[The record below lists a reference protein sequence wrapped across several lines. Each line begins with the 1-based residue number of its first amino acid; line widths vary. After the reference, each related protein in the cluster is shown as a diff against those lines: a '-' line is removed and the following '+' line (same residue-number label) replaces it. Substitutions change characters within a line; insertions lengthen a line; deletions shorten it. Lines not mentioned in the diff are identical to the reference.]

1 MSLIYLQVHKPI
13 WSCSCNIFSGRD
25 CRSIARFH
33 IRNPG
38 CPRRADR
45 YHGTKLVCGRGSSGR
60 KRGHPSCIPWN
71 PWNLT
76 VRAGLAASIIAAISC
91 LLPLPL
97 CLPSALSRFL
107 CALLL
112 PANGYL
118 LCLVCM
124 YPLLLFCDADVALL
138 RSFIVTHNFLCQL
151 VALALSRVLWRL
163 LKYVSCWTLN
173 INYCVFEVVTIST
186 KLLSTTLNIIN

>member
-1 MSLIYLQVHKPI
+1 MSVYLKVHEPI
-13 WSCSCNIFSGRD
+13 WSWNCNIFSGRD

-38 CPRRADR
+38 WPRRADR
-45 YHGTKLVCGRGSSGR
+45 YHGTKLGCGRGSSGR

-97 CLPSALSRFL
+97 CLPSALSCFL
-107 CALLL
+107 CALL

-124 YPLLLFCDADVALL
+124 YPLFLFCNADVALL
-138 RSFIVTHNFLCQL
+138 RSVIVTHYFLCQL
-151 VALALSRVLWRL
+151 VALALSRVLWGL
-163 LKYVSCWTLN
+163 LKYVYCLFLR
-173 INYCVFEVVTIST
+173 IN
-186 KLLSTTLNIIN
+186 KLLCV